1 MTRKNVLHRVVRD
14 LRSLVDDGGVERFAL
29 CGGLALAVWGTPRAT
44 RDIDFMVSLPAGRT
58 GSGLV
63 RDLER
68 LSWVIASHE
77 RHDDDPVP
85 ELIRA
90 EVAGVTIDLLIATR
104 TWEDAVLEDAETL
117 GWQGVD
123 LPSVRAEALAAM
135 KLRAGGPQDL
145 VDAEKLQALPT
156 FDAAAFQAWK
166 KRLRIRA

>member
-1 MTRKNVLHRVVRD
+1 MTRKSALHRAVRD
-14 LRSLVDDGGVERFAL
+14 LRSLVDGGMIERFAL

-44 RDIDFMVSLPAGRT
+44 RDIDFMVSLPAGKR
-58 GSGLV
+58 GSALV

-68 LSWVIASHE
+68 LGWRIASHE

-90 EVAGVTIDLLIATR
+90 EIAGVTVDLLIANR
-104 TWEDAVLEDAETL
+104 AWEDAVIEDAETL
-117 GWQGVD
+117 AWQGVD

-145 VDAEKLQALPT
+145 VDAEKLEALPS

-166 KRLRIRA
+166 KKLRIK